1 MNQQVQK
8 MEGSQSLMQN
18 EFFNKQMT
26 LLHNRII
33 EAQQSEKISKCTL
46 PEFAQSIV
54 KICALNGVTMVDI
67 QFIQIMHQILSN
79 AFPSVTLD
87 DLMIAI
93 EMNITNQFDKKINHF
108 QTIDASYISDVLT
121 LYLIH
126 KGKAIIE
133 YRNLQLKWKEL
144 NPPEPTD
151 AEMEIKVDWMKM
163 IHEHIEQWKQGK
175 KTSAMLCSY
184 RIVEWMHSNG
194 IITDDM
200 YSGEEWKQLRIQARK
215 IIMQEQDIT
224 PTKISKFSERQQ
236 DLFAHSVTCE
246 LRRIIYTK
254 YLIQQCN
261 LKS

>member
-1 MNQQVQK
+1 MQK
-8 MEGSQSLMQN
+8 

-33 EAQQSEKISKCTL
+33 KAQESEKISKCTL

-54 KICALNGVTMVDI
+54 KICALNGVAMVDI

-108 QTIDASYISDVLT
+108 QTIDASYISDVLS
-121 LYLIH
+121 LYLMH

-133 YRNLQLKWKEL
+133 YRNLELKWKEL

-151 AEMEIKVDWMKM
+151 AEKEIKVDWMKL
-163 IHEHIEQWKQGK
+163 IQEHIEQWKKGK
-175 KTSAMLCSY
+175 DTSAMLCSY
-184 RIVEWMHSNG
+184 RIVEWMHSTG
-194 IITDDM
+194 LISDDM
-200 YSGEEWKQLRIQARK
+200 YSKEEWKAFRIQARK
-215 IIMQEQDIT
+215 IVMREQDIT
-224 PTKISKFSERQQ
+224 PTKISKFSERQEEN
-236 DLFAHSVTCE
+236 FAHSITCE

-254 YLIQQCN
+254 YLTQQCN

>member
-1 MNQQVQK
+1 
-8 MEGSQSLMQN
+8 MQN

-33 EAQQSEKISKCTL
+33 KAQESEKISKCGL
-46 PEFAQSIV
+46 PEFAQCIV

-79 AFPSVTLD
+79 AFPSVTLE

-93 EMNITNQFDKKINHF
+93 EMNITNQFDKKVNHF
-108 QTIDASYISDVLT
+108 QTIDASYISDVLS
-121 LYLIH
+121 LYLTH
-126 KGKAIIE
+126 KAKAIIE
-133 YRNLQLKWKEL
+133 YRNLELKWKEQ

-151 AEMEIKVDWMKM
+151 AENEIKVDWMKL
-163 IHEHIEQWKQGK
+163 IHEHIEQWKKGK

-184 RIVEWMHSNG
+184 RIVEWMHSTG
-194 IITDDM
+194 LITDDM
-200 YSGEEWKQLRIQARK
+200 YSKEEWKSFRNQARR
-215 IIMQEQDIT
+215 IVMQEQDIT

-236 DLFAHSVTCE
+236 ENFAHSITCE

-254 YLIQQCN
+254 YLNQQCN